1 MKTAFLMTALTVLL
15 VLIGDYFGGLQG
27 MIVMLSFS
35 VIMNFYAYW
44 NSDKMVL
51 RHYNAREVDAQSAP
65 ALYKMVQELARRGNL
80 PMPKVYIID
89 SPVPNAFA
97 TGRNPEHAAVA
108 VTTALY
114 DVLDKREIAGVLG
127 HELSHVKHNDIL
139 ISTIAATMAGIITT
153 IAQWGTIA
161 ATMAG
166 IITTIAQWGMFL
178 GGGHSDDEGNNG
190 GNFIVTLLIMI
201 LAPIAAALIQMA
213 VSRSRE
219 YMADEGG
226 GELSG
231 DPDALADALLKI
243 DAYAQRRTMP
253 GATEATAHMFIV
265 CPFSRKTM
273 QQMFSTH
280 PSTEERVA
288 RLREQAAEMRKH
300 GGR

>member
-139 ISTIAATMAGIITT
+139 ISTIAATNGRYYYNHCPV
-153 IAQWGTIA
+153 
-161 ATMAG
+161 
-166 IITTIAQWGMFL
+166 
-178 GGGHSDDEGNNG
+178 GH
-190 GNFIVTLLIMI
+190 V
-201 LAPIAAALIQMA
+201 P
-213 VSRSRE
+213 RRR
-219 YMADEGG
+219 
-226 GELSG
+226 
-231 DPDALADALLKI
+231 P
-243 DAYAQRRTMP
+243 QRRRGQQRRQLYRYFADYDS
-253 GATEATAHMFIV
+253 GAYCCGLNSNGCI
-265 CPFSRKTM
+265 PLPRI
-273 QQMFSTH
+273 
-280 PSTEERVA
+280 
-288 RLREQAAEMRKH
+288 H
-300 GGR
+300 G

>member
-153 IAQWGTIA
+153 IAQWG
-161 ATMAG
+161 
-166 IITTIAQWGMFL
+166 MFL
-178 GGGHSDDEGNNG
+178 GGGPSDDEGNNG

-243 DAYAQRRTMP
+243 DAYAQRRAMP

>member
-1 MKTAFLMTALTVLL
+1 MFCSVLFYEMKEDTNYYENSFFNDSTDRAL

-153 IAQWGTIA
+153 IAQWG
-161 ATMAG
+161 
-166 IITTIAQWGMFL
+166 MFL
-178 GGGHSDDEGNNG
+178 GG
-190 GNFIVTLLIMI
+190 
-201 LAPIAAALIQMA
+201 
-213 VSRSRE
+213 
-219 YMADEGG
+219 
-226 GELSG
+226 
-231 DPDALADALLKI
+231 
-243 DAYAQRRTMP
+243 
-253 GATEATAHMFIV
+253 ATATT
-265 CPFSRKTM
+265 RAT
-273 QQMFSTH
+273 T
-280 PSTEERVA
+280 
-288 RLREQAAEMRKH
+288 AATLSLLC
-300 GGR
+300 